1 MPRIYSDGS
10 CLKNPGGASGW
21 SFCVTDDSGEFPEL
35 IDSGGEISSTNN
47 RMEMMAVI
55 KALEAVTSEVPYRIY
70 TDSQLVLRCATGQWQ
85 RKANL
90 DLWVA
95 YDAAAVGKT
104 LDWKWVKAHSG
115 DPYNEMVDTL
125 ARAEAYR
132 IRAKAGFGK

>member
-1 MPRIYSDGS
+1 
-10 CLKNPGGASGW
+10 
-21 SFCVTDDSGEFPEL
+21 VTDDCGEFPEL

-95 YDAAAVGKT
+95 YDAAAAGKT
-104 LDWKWVKAHSG
+104 LDWEWVKAHSG

-132 IRAKAGFGK
+132 IRDKAGFGK

>member
-1 MPRIYSDGS
+1 MPRIYTDGS

-21 SFCVTDDSGEFPEL
+21 SFCVTDDCGEFPEL

-90 DLWVA
+90 DLWVT
-95 YDAAAVGKT
+95 YDAAAAGKT
-104 LDWKWVKAHSG
+104 LDWEWVKAHSG

-132 IRAKAGFGK
+132 IRDKAGFGK